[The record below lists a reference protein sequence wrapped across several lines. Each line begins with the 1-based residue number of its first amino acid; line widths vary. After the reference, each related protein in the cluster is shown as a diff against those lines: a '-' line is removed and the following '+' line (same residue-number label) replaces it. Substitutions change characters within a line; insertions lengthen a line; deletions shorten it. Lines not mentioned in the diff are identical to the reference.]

1 MWPHGRQDEF
11 TTGHFPRGRPR
22 GARPLHPRTALS
34 PAQRAAASKTLGDFA
49 RHGVSGYAPNSLRS
63 LRVDWSNWLTFCLVV
78 DRVAMPIAFDDLHA
92 FIDDLIGRGP
102 ARATISHHLATLRM
116 MSRMYACPDPMDS
129 PVAKAYWRDVCRA
142 RLIATQKQARGL
154 TLADVDRMTAG
165 LDLSDARAARD
176 AAMVRM
182 AYDLLARASEMVAV
196 TWEAI
201 EFNDEGDGTYLFGRT
216 KTDPGGTGVQVLPFA
231 RDLCGAQALALPVP
245 GCPALRFPR
254 RASAALWARAD
265 DRPAAP
271 AGRSSRGADLRAP
284 VGARRA

>member
-182 AYDLLARASEMVAV
+182 AYDLLGASEMVAV
-196 TWEAI
+196 AWG
-201 EFNDEGDGTYLFGRT
+201 GDRIQRRGRWHLSVRAHQ
-216 KTDPGGTGVQVLPFA
+216 DGPGWN
-231 RDLCGAQALALPVP
+231 
-245 GCPALRFPR
+245 GCPGPTFRPRPVRRSSAGAPCAGVPCTTFSKACLRG
-254 RASAALWARAD
+254 AMG
-265 DRPAAP
+265 
-271 AGRSSRGADLRAP
+271 AGR
-284 VGARRA
+284 